1 MLKIKMVAAGLSA
14 MVSSTAEVQKSHM
27 KMASTLRLMRMEN
40 SSKHRTAGASREL
53 PGSQAWGLGG

>member
-27 KMASTLRLMRMEN
+27 KMPSTLRLMRMEN

-53 PGSQAWGLGG
+53 PGS